1 MKRPCKR
8 LTKMRFLSSTVT
20 YKFSNLTVNI
30 EIKNIINYS
39 SHPPYRNDTCSFDFC
54 NFLYSSSL
62 SDMFTVI
69 LFCRKMSYHQLN
81 LKYPNM
87 STRSYTLKTLIHLNH
102 KNRLGDFTIGMTL
115 LTAFLCLFSSKFCV
129 IAASIRSGHVE
140 CFK

>member
-1 MKRPCKR
+1 MKSPCKR
-8 LTKMRFLSSTVT
+8 LTEMRFLSSTVT

-30 EIKNIINYS
+30 EIMNIINYS

-87 STRSYTLKTLIHLNH
+87 STRSNTLKTLIHLNH

-115 LTAFLCLFSSKFCV
+115 LTAFLCLFSLKFCV
-129 IAASIRSGHVE
+129 IAASKVRACRV
-140 CFK
+140 F

>member
-1 MKRPCKR
+1 
-8 LTKMRFLSSTVT
+8 MRFLSSTVT

>member
-129 IAASIRSGHVE
+129 IAASKVRACRV
-140 CFK
+140 F

>member
-8 LTKMRFLSSTVT
+8 ITNMRFLSSTVT

-30 EIKNIINYS
+30 EIMNIINYS
-39 SHPPYRNDTCSFDFC
+39 SHIPHPYRNDTCSFDFC

-69 LFCRKMSYHQLN
+69 LFCRKMSYHQLH

-87 STRSYTLKTLIHLNH
+87 STRSNTLKTLVHLNQ
-102 KNRLGDFTIGMTL
+102 KNRLGDFTIGVTL

-129 IAASIRSGHVE
+129 IAASKVRACTV
-140 CFK
+140 F

>member
-102 KNRLGDFTIGMTL
+102 KNRLGDFTIGVTL